1 MNDSPLEDTDTLFVR
16 SHQLLHELL

>member
-16 SHQLLHELL
+16 SHKLLHELL